1 MNFINLICNK
11 CECKDKDIFTNIYNK
26 ESKSSLINQKIEMQ
40 KEEIISNDSTN
51 NLEIIEYPYP
61 VNLREDYISKLAC
74 NNYKRSLDNNYFIYE
89 ENKIQKIEEEKEKIN
104 NYNSIFNSNK
114 NSLNNSSLIMNNE
127 DSLVQNKALLSRYYA
142 NCQNLKN
149 QNIRKQIVSM
159 KNINPE
165 NKNFSFKNKNKGYK
179 QPLKIETYE
188 KNKFFALL
196 SNENNKSNKQIK
208 SNEKISKKKDIF
220 RSNNNKDFDIKKFKT
235 NYKFN
240 KKNENSKSDKN
251 MLLMRQKQNDKDKN
265 LYNSKLSTYNAV
277 NNKSKKSISKNSR
290 TPINKSAKTSTDK
303 NSGVKKDIFKKYN
316 NSNNVAKKYINCPKL
331 QLSNSSSFNDNS
343 YIMLN
348 KNYFL
353 SYRNTTTDNI
363 ENKKNHLD
371 FSYLWLN
378 NKGFQSL
385 SRSYINPFDKGKK
398 KHSRNIKKN
407 I

>member
-40 KEEIISNDSTN
+40 KDEIISNDSTN

-61 VNLREDYISKLAC
+61 VNLREDYISKLGY
-74 NNYKRSLDNNYFIYE
+74 NNSKRSLDNNYFIYE

-149 QNIRKQIVSM
+149 QSIRNQIVSM
-159 KNINPE
+159 KNNNQE
-165 NKNFSFKNKNKGYK
+165 NKNFPFKYKNKDYK
-179 QPLKIETYE
+179 LPLKIETCG
-188 KNKFFALL
+188 KDDFIALL
-196 SNENNKSNKQIK
+196 SNKNNKSNKQII
-208 SNEKISKKKDIF
+208 NTEKISKQKDIF
-220 RSNNNKDFDIKKFKT
+220 GQNKNKDFDIKKLKT
-235 NYKFN
+235 NYTFH

-251 MLLMRQKQNDKDKN
+251 MVIMHQKQNYKHKN
-265 LYNSKLSTYNAV
+265 LYNSKLSTYTTV
-277 NNKSKKSISKNSR
+277 NNNDKKSISKNSK
-290 TPINKSAKTSTDK
+290 TPINKSTKASTDK
-303 NSGVKKDIFKKYN
+303 SGDIKKDIFKKYN
-316 NSNNVAKKYINCPKL
+316 NSNKFGKKYINHPKI

-353 SYRNTTTDNI
+353 SYRNTATDYI
-363 ENKKNHLD
+363 ENKKKHLD

-378 NKGFQSL
+378 NKGFQSS
-385 SRSYINPFDKGKK
+385 SRSYMNPFDKGKK
-398 KHSRNIKKN
+398 KYSRNIKYN
-407 I
+407 N